1 MTEYYI
7 ARDKDGL
14 LWLFGSEPVK
24 NEIDG
29 IFMVNRNENGE
40 WPEEYELKKE
50 MFPEVTFENSP
61 QRIELKLVN
70 K

>member
-14 LWLFGSEPVK
+14 LWLFGSKPVK
-24 NEIDG
+24 HETDG
-29 IFMVNRNENGE
+29 IFLVNRNENGE
-40 WPEEYELKKE
+40 WPEEYELEKE

-61 QRIELKLVN
+61 QKVELKLI
-70 K
+70 

>member
-24 NEIDG
+24 NETYG
-29 IFMVNRNENGE
+29 VFTVRRNENGE
-40 WPEEYELKKE
+40 WTEEYELKKE

-61 QRIELKLVN
+61 QKVELKLI
-70 K
+70 